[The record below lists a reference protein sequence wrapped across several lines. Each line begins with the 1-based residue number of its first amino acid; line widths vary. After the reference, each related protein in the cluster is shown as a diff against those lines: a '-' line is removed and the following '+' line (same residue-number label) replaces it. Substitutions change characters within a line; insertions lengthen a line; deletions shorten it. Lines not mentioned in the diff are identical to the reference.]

1 LDEQLGEPYLRQ
13 EACRWLK
20 ENFPSRRYQ
29 IEPTVFHD
37 IGLTLSEFVRKKFKG
52 EQLTRIPKY
61 QEISIRPD
69 IIALLITLKNQD
81 FKLGWII
88 SECKVGKV
96 NVADFRQALHYANI
110 AEAYN
115 AYLFYFGELSREVLE
130 AINKGGH
137 LYTGTNKWGRTV
149 KKRLIFVKYE
159 NNRFIKK
166 SFNQEE

>member
-1 LDEQLGEPYLRQ
+1 LDEPYLRQ
-13 EACRWLK
+13 EACRWLR

-29 IEPTVFHD
+29 IEPIVFHD

-52 EQLTRIPKY
+52 EQLTCIPKY
-61 QEISIRPD
+61 QELSIRPD
-69 IIALLITLKNQD
+69 IVALLITLENKV

-96 NVADFRQALHYANI
+96 NAADFRQAIHYANV
-110 AEAYN
+110 AEAYI
-115 AYLFYFGELSREVLE
+115 AYLFYCGGLSQEVLE
-130 AINKGGH
+130 AIRTGGH

-159 NNRFIKK
+159 NNRFVKE